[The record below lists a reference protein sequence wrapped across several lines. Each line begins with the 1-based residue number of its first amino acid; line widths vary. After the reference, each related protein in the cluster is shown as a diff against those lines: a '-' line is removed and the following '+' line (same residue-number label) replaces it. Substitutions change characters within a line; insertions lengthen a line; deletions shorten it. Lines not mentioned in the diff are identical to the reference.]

1 MERFD
6 PSIARQH
13 LAPPTPAWEPN
24 QTSDRANGFGERA
37 IGELVRAIV
46 ARLDDGRSAFPANG

>member
-6 PSIARQH
+6 PAMAAQPAFLASPGWERASIASRD
-13 LAPPTPAWEPN
+13 A
-24 QTSDRANGFGERA
+24 GFGERA

-46 ARLDDGRSAFPANG
+46 ARLDEGNARARATP

>member
-6 PSIARQH
+6 PASAWQIQALVDPDWMPSELARRD
-13 LAPPTPAWEPN
+13 T
-24 QTSDRANGFGERA
+24 GFGERA

-46 ARLDDGRSAFPANG
+46 ARLGEENSRSAGEI